1 MIRKE
6 RIQRDIETLHEF
18 NQTPGNGCT
27 RYSFSEEDRQAR
39 AYIRSEMEAI
49 GVQILTDDCGNLLM
63 YGKGKSSRHV
73 IIGSHIDT
81 VPNGGDYD
89 GILGVVSGL
98 EILRHYHEE
107 GIVPEVGLVVVAFA
121 EEEGNQFSMPCVGC
135 HCMVNHKREEA
146 LNRVRDDGVI
156 YRDLMESFIE
166 KDEKG
171 NLDLDS
177 VLAMLEIHVEQGPV
191 LWRNEMEV
199 GIVEGIFGLER
210 FMIRVE
216 GISNHSGAT
225 PMEGR
230 QDAMAAA
237 ARMIQTVQK
246 RGREAAP
253 QVATVGRIHCEPN
266 TVNIIPDMVEFSV
279 EVRDFDHGKINATY
293 DLLWKDFTE
302 VAAQEQVEWT
312 KTPIGF
318 SPVIRLNQELIGQMD
333 RISEELG
340 VKAQRIVS
348 GAAHDAAIVA
358 DFIPTEML
366 FVPSVDGRSHCPE
379 EYTPI
384 EKIVPAVRMAE
395 QWVRE
400 MKSK

>member
-6 RIQRDIETLHEF
+6 RIQRDLETLHQF

-27 RYSFSEEDRQAR
+27 RYSFSEEDRKAR
-39 AYIRSEMEAI
+39 AYIRSEMELI
-49 GVQILTDDCGNLLM
+49 GVEILTDDCGNLLM
-63 YGKGKSSRHV
+63 YGKGTSDRRV

-121 EEEGNQFSMPCVGC
+121 EEEGNQFRMPCVGC

-177 VLAMLEIHVEQGPV
+177 VIAMLEIHVEQGPV

-210 FMIRVE
+210 FMVTVK
-216 GISNHSGAT
+216 GVANHSGAT

-230 QDAMAAA
+230 QDSMAAA
-237 ARMIQTVQK
+237 ARMIQAVSQ
-246 RGREAAP
+246 RGKEAIP

-266 TVNIIPDMVEFSV
+266 TINIIPDSVEFSID
-279 EVRDFDHGKINATY
+279 VRDFDQAKIEATY
-293 DLLWKDFTE
+293 DLLWKDFDAIAHDEGVNWSKKAVGT
-302 VAAQEQVEWT
+302 
-312 KTPIGF
+312 
-318 SPVIRLNQELIGQMD
+318 SPVIRLDQKLIEQMD
-333 RISEELG
+333 RIAENLE

-358 DFIPTEML
+358 AFIPTEML

-400 MKSK
+400 MKA